1 MSEGITTRAGLSA
14 RLRGWADAA
23 RSSRGLITL
32 ALLLAMTV
40 TALEQTVIST
50 AMTSIIASL
59 KGLEIFPWVFSAYLL
74 AATVTT
80 PLYGKLADLLGRK
93 RVLLFGLGLFA
104 LGSMLSGLSRSM
116 PQLIAARVVQGLGA
130 GAVGPIVLTLM
141 GDLFTLEERA
151 RVQGLFSAVW
161 GVSSMAGPA
170 IGGILTD
177 RLSWRWVFFVT
188 IPFAAVSAWI
198 LVTQVH
204 ETVKERDRKVAPI
217 DWTGALLLSAGSAAL
232 LLVVLRGGHQTLSAG
247 AWLGALAVG
256 LLILFVWRERVA
268 ADPILPLDLLAT
280 PHIAAAIASSFLIG
294 ALMFGI
300 DTYIPLFMQG
310 VKGGKATNAGLAIT
324 PLFLSWSISVAVAAR
339 VVGRL
344 GFRLTALVGS
354 FLIAA
359 GTICLM
365 LGTTYPAYSGPCFLA
380 GLLVAGMGFG
390 PASMCGILAVQ
401 NSVPWGRRGVA
412 TAAVMF
418 FRTMG
423 GALGVGALG
432 ASLSITL
439 GRRLA
444 STPGIDI
451 AAALR
456 PETHD
461 KLAPELLHKVQLS
474 LGLSLREVFLEM
486 VALAVLLIF
495 CSLGLRGG
503 RAVSHQDAGT
513 THHHPEQPSNA
524 SEPLAVAVGH

>member
-1 MSEGITTRAGLSA
+1 MAEGLGLSA
-14 RLRGWADAA
+14 RVAGWAEAA
-23 RSSRGLITL
+23 RSKRGLITL

-40 TALEQTVIST
+40 TALEQTVVST

-59 KGLEIFPWVFSAYLL
+59 KGLDIFPWVFSAYLL

-93 RVLLFGLGLFA
+93 RVLLFGLGLFGV
-104 LGSMLSGLSRSM
+104 GSILSGCSQSM

-151 RVQGLFSAVW
+151 KVQGLFSAVW

-170 IGGILTD
+170 IGGVLTD

-188 IPFAAVSAWI
+188 VPFAVVSAWI
-198 LVTQVH
+198 LVTQVQ
-204 ETVKERDRKVAPI
+204 ENVKDRDGEVLPI
-217 DWTGALLLSAGSAAL
+217 DWAGAALLSAGSAAL
-232 LLVVLRGGHQTLSAG
+232 LLIVLRGGHQSASAG
-247 AWLGALAVG
+247 TLRGAVAAG
-256 LLILFVWRERVA
+256 LLVLFVMRERRA
-268 ADPILPLDLLAT
+268 ADPILPLDLLFT
-280 PHIAAAIASSFLIG
+280 PHIAAAIGGSFLIG

-310 VKGGKATNAGLAIT
+310 VKGGKATNAGLTIT
-324 PLFLSWSISVAVAAR
+324 PLFLAWSVSVAVAAK

-344 GFRLTALVGS
+344 GFRRTAVIGSVLIATGTTAL
-354 FLIAA
+354 A
-359 GTICLM
+359 
-365 LGTTYPAYSGPCFLA
+365 LGTAFPAYSGPLFLV
-380 GLLVAGMGFG
+380 GLLVTGMGFG
-390 PASMCGILAVQ
+390 PTSMCGILGVQ
-401 NSVPWGRRGVA
+401 NAVPWGRRGVA

-432 ASLSITL
+432 ASLSSAL
-439 GRRLA
+439 AKRLA
-444 STPGIDI
+444 TMPGVDV

-456 PETHD
+456 PETHAR
-461 KLAPELLHKVQLS
+461 LAPELLRTVQQA
-474 LGLSLREVFLEM
+474 LGRSLRDVFFEM
-486 VALAVLLIF
+486 VALAVILIL

-503 RAVSHQDAGT
+503 RATSHQDAGT
-513 THHHPEQPSNA
+513 MHHDEPEDVA
-524 SEPLAVAVGH
+524 LAVGAAH